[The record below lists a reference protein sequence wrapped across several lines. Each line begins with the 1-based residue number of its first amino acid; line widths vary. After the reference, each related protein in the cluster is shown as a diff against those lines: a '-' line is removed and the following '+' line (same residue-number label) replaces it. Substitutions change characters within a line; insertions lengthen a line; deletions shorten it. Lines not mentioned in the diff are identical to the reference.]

1 MASEMKCPAC
11 DGEFLREFGKNRIGE
26 MNCMMCGGHGVVMAE
41 FRRLTFDELETSK
54 GAREMAGRKQLF
66 QQVAFVDGDPIMGL
80 RKF

>member
-54 GAREMAGRKQLF
+54 GAREMARRIQLF